1 MIPALA
7 TIELPLVTVSEANRA
22 SSEHWRARAKRA
34 KSQGDTVCAHMLARR
49 AAWQHLR
56 LPLVVVLV
64 RHSPGTLDDGNLGA
78 ALKYVQDAVTDSLGA
93 HLPKGEG
100 PRPHN
105 QRAPGLAVPRTQ
117 HYDDR
122 DRLSWLYAQRKC
134 PKGHE
139 RVDVRFYKPGS
150 VSAWLLSRLSETGPS
165 EIEAWAITHA
175 VELDA
180 LLVREVG

>member
-1 MIPALA
+1 MIPALV
-7 TIELPLVTVSEANRA
+7 TIELPIATVSEANRA
-22 SSEHWRARAKRA
+22 SHEHWRERAKRA
-34 KSQGDTVCAHMLARR
+34 KAQSEAVVMHMLAQR
-49 AAWQHLR
+49 AAWDHLR

-64 RHSPGTLDDGNLGA
+64 RHSSGTLDTDNLA
-78 ALKYVQDAVTDSLGA
+78 ASLKHVQDGVTDALGLY
-93 HLPKGEG
+93 LPKGEG

-105 QRAPGLAVPRTQ
+105 QRAPGFAKPKTV

-122 DRLSWLYAQRKC
+122 HRLAWHYAQRKC
-134 PKGHE
+134 AKGHE
-139 RVDVRFYKPGS
+139 RVDVRFYQPGS
-150 VSAWLLSRLSETGPS
+150 VSQWLLSKLTETGPS

>member
-7 TIELPLVTVSEANRA
+7 TIEIPLATVSEANRA
-22 SSEHWRARAKRA
+22 SHEQWTKRHRRARA
-34 KSQGDTVCAHMLARR
+34 QNETVIMHMLAHR
-49 AAWQHLR
+49 AAWDRLR

-64 RHSPGTLDDGNLGA
+64 RHGVGELDTDNLGA
-78 ALKYVQDAVTDSLGA
+78 SLKHVQDGVTDALGLY
-93 HLPKGEG
+93 LPKSEG

-134 PKGHE
+134 QRGHE
-139 RVDVRFYKPGS
+139 RVDVRFYQPGS
-150 VSAWLLSRLSETGPS
+150 VARWLLSRLSETGPS

-175 VELDA
+175 TELDA